1 MPTRSRRE
9 DAIIERFVSAYEDCA
24 WKNSHIYWLD
34 RVKDGAVEALVT
46 RPDGKTL
53 AIEHT
58 LIEAFV
64 GEREDLKRF
73 ERFLHIEKDPALLQV
88 DRIVYIDVPRG
99 ALPKRTPWNAIVT
112 CVQRWLQANLAQ
124 LGEGDGY
131 HDCTIAGQGIAKPFT
146 MKLHIR
152 VIPSK
157 GSVRGPLIRR
167 WGPTNVDATVEKAL
181 TAKLPKLAKTP
192 ADVRILLLER
202 NQLSLREEQI
212 WQEIQR
218 RAADFPLLSEIVEI
232 WFAETVFY
240 DVPTDPNWCG
250 YLGFKQYAGDEARLM
265 ASMEF
270 MHGVLISRSRDGIAE
285 VTPESRLVL
294 GGGHA

>member
-1 MPTRSRRE
+1 MPTSSRRE
-9 DAIIERFVSAYEDCA
+9 DAIIKLFVSAYEDYA
-24 WKNSHIYWLD
+24 WKDSCIKWLD
-34 RVKDGAVEALVT
+34 KLKDGAVDALVT
-46 RPDGKTL
+46 RTDGKTL

-58 LIEAFV
+58 LIGSFV

-73 ERFLHIEKDPALLQV
+73 ESFLDIEDDPALRQV

-99 ALPKRTPWNAIVT
+99 ALPKGTQWSSIVT
-112 CVQRWLQANLAQ
+112 CVKRWLQANLAQ
-124 LGEGDGY
+124 LTEGDGY
-131 HDCTIAGQGIAKPFT
+131 HNCPIKGQGITQPST

-152 VIPSK
+152 IVQAK
-157 GSVRGPLIRR
+157 GLDRGPLIRR
-167 WGPTNVDATVEKAL
+167 YGRTDVAGSVEEAL
-181 TAKLPKLAKTP
+181 KNKLPKLVNTP

-202 NQLSLREEQI
+202 SQWSLIESEI

-218 RAADFPLLSEIVEI
+218 RAADFPLFTKINET

-240 DVPTDPNWCG
+240 DGPTDPNWCS
-250 YLGFKQYAGDEARLM
+250 YLGCNQYAGSEARLV